1 MSQVKRIFVCL
12 FLWLFLLVNYTDR
25 ITAITKADSGISHK
39 TICGK
44 LTAAYKQYFG
54 LSVPYPA
61 YVMGQS
67 HAMGGAYWTSV
78 AYIGTVRYRL
88 HLLADGTI
96 QAAVSEAKRPEGNFR
111 VAVVAIDYGNT
122 NIAGLLTNLWVDVQK
137 RINVNYANYAQGFR
151 SAVQF
156 TNTNFLARR
165 SEISDPRD
173 KEEIK
178 DFVESRGYPR
188 DSFDIFVSLDLD
200 ARRPAGGFT
209 SFGGDFV
216 YMGYF
221 YSASSFADLTE
232 PGDYKEP
239 ELFWIAKAIYDHE
252 CGHVFGWEHEWAASQ
267 RDNVPD
273 GCITAPELYGWADTD
288 GDDIPEI
295 LDPTPYGM
303 TYFH

>member
-1 MSQVKRIFVCL
+1 MSQVKKIFVCL
-12 FLWLFLLVNYTDR
+12 FLWLFLLVNYTDK
-25 ITAITKADSGISHK
+25 ITALTKADSGISHK
-39 TICGK
+39 TICNK

-61 YVMGQS
+61 YVKGQS
-67 HAMGGAYWTSV
+67 QTMGGSYWTSV
-78 AYIGTVRYRL
+78 AYVGRLRYRL

-96 QAAVSEAKRPEGNFR
+96 QPAVNEVKRPQGNFR

-122 NIAGLLTNLWVDVQK
+122 NIAGLLTNLWVDTQK
-137 RINVNYANYAQGFR
+137 QINVNYASYAQGLQP
-151 SAVQF
+151 AVQF
-156 TNTNFLARR
+156 TNTNFLAPS

-178 DFVESRGYPR
+178 AFVESRGYQR
-188 DSFDIFVSLDLD
+188 DSFDIFVSLDLN
-200 ARRPAGGFT
+200 AQSPAGGFT
-209 SFGGDFV
+209 SFGGEFV

-221 YSASSFADLTE
+221 YEASSFADLTE
-232 PGDYKEP
+232 LSDYKESR
-239 ELFWIAKAIYDHE
+239 LFWIAKAVYDHE
-252 CGHVFGWEHEWAASQ
+252 CGHVFGWEHEWAMPQKNNAPG
-267 RDNVPD
+267 D
-273 GCITAPELYGWADTD
+273 CITDPALYGWTDTD